1 MRIFLAISITAFLIA
16 CGPDPERNGNL
27 GNYSSSRPTSS
38 SSGGQQTKSYTVTTD
53 DGKSCNV
60 MIRQP
65 TSSYSSYAEYTL
77 SCPRNTKIG
86 CFRVYDSSKFIL
98 GTESS
103 YVSASY
109 YGLIAAD
116 GYGNGTISIGK
127 NENFNSIASVSLHE
141 TSCN

>member
-16 CGPDPERNGNL
+16 CGPDPERDG
-27 GNYSSSRPTSS
+27 
-38 SSGGQQTKSYTVTTD
+38 SGGQQTKSYTVTTD
-53 DGKSCNV
+53 DGKSCDV

-65 TSSYSSYAEYTL
+65 ANSYSSYAEYTL

-98 GTESS
+98 GTESG
-103 YVSASY
+103 YVSEYSNS

>member
-16 CGPDPERNGNL
+16 CGPDPERNGNS

-65 TSSYSSYAEYTL
+65 TNSYSSLAEYTL
-77 SCPRNTKIG
+77 SCPKNTKIG

-98 GTESS
+98 GTESG
-103 YVSASY
+103 YVSANY

-116 GYGNGTISIGK
+116 GYGNGTINIGK